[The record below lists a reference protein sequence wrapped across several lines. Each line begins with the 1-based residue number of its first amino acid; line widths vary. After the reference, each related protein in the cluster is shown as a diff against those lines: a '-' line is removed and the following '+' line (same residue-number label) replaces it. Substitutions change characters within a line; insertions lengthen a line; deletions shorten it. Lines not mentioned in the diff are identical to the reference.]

1 MILTLLL
8 SIDEFSITNVDI
20 SNIKFDK
27 TNPNQ
32 LVKEQIDALSKG
44 MKKFGYLSPVI
55 LNKDMVVLDG
65 EHRVKVYEKLGK
77 KKIPAYVI
85 NVSKLDGKMLR
96 QVMNKLHGEHDKT
109 KDADEFKLIFDGGKL
124 DMFSKLIAQ
133 PKEEFEHIL
142 EQKFNIEFKR
152 PEDEIPEPPK
162 KPKAK
167 LGDIYQLGNHR
178 IMCGDST
185 KDLDKLLMKINIDL
199 LLTDPPYGI
208 NLDTDWTDME
218 SNLKFFGDKGKI
230 RGNRYDRVIGDNKEF
245 NPDFL
250 IKLNIKETFLWGGDY
265 LMQHFPR
272 ILQGGSLLV
281 WDKRLN
287 ESFDKGFGSAF
298 EICWS
303 KKKHKREILRVKW
316 FGLFGMENQDNKKR
330 IHPTQKPLQIFTWII
345 DKYSKENDTVLDCY
359 LGSGSTLIACEQ
371 TQRICYGMEIDP
383 YYVDVVIQRWE
394 NYTHKKAVKI
404 K

>member
-1 MILTLLL
+1 
-8 SIDEFSITNVDI
+8 
-20 SNIKFDK
+20 
-27 TNPNQ
+27 
-32 LVKEQIDALSKG
+32 
-44 MKKFGYLSPVI
+44 
-55 LNKDMVVLDG
+55 
-65 EHRVKVYEKLGK
+65 
-77 KKIPAYVI
+77 
-85 NVSKLDGKMLR
+85 
-96 QVMNKLHGEHDKT
+96 
-109 KDADEFKLIFDGGKL
+109 DGGKL

-152 PEDEIPEPPK
+152 PEEEIPEPPK

-208 NLDTDWTDME
+208 NLDTDWTDMK
-218 SNLKFFGDKGKI
+218 SNLNCTLGKK
-230 RGNRYDRVIGDNKEF
+230 RGNRYDRIIGDDKEF

-303 KKKHKREILRVKW
+303 KKKHKREILRVRW
-316 FGLFGMENQDNKKR
+316 FGVFGMEIQDTKKR
-330 IHPTQKPLQIFTWII
+330 IHPTQKPLQIF
-345 DKYSKENDTVLDCY
+345 
-359 LGSGSTLIACEQ
+359 
-371 TQRICYGMEIDP
+371 
-383 YYVDVVIQRWE
+383 
-394 NYTHKKAVKI
+394 
-404 K
+404 

>member
-1 MILTLLL
+1 VILTLLL

-109 KDADEFKLIFDGGKL
+109 KDAHEFKLIFDGGKL

-133 PKEEFEHIL
+133 PKEEFEHII
-142 EQKFNIEFKR
+142 EKKFQLDLGNE
-152 PEDEIPEPPK
+152 ETEIPKRAETTNIK
-162 KPKAK
+162 F
-167 LGDIYQLGNHR
+167 GDIYQLGKHK
-178 IMCGDST
+178 IMCGDVFTHLS
-185 KDLDKLLMKINIDL
+185 NFIDNVEIDMVF
-199 LLTDPPYGI
+199 TDPPYSLGGYAGR
-208 NLDTDWTDME
+208 
-218 SNLKFFGDKGKI
+218 SGKFKEVAGDRENPQKFYDIIPKNI
-230 RGNRYDRVIGDNKEF
+230 PERYIWGNWF
-245 NPDFL
+245 
-250 IKLNIKETFLWGGDY
+250 NIKSISET
-265 LMQHFPR
+265 PR
-272 ILQGGSLLV
+272 DVIIWHKNNFGMGRGYRNQYEICMYFGKFAGSDSDV
-281 WDKRLN
+281 WDV
-287 ESFDKGFGSAF
+287 
-298 EICWS
+298 
-303 KKKHKREILRVKW
+303 KK
-316 FGLFGMENQDNKKR
+316 DNVSSYQ
-330 IHPTQKPLQIFTWII
+330 HPTQKPTELGIRAII
-345 DKYSKENDTVLDCY
+345 NSSEKNSKILDCF
-359 LGSGSTLIACEQ
+359 LGSGSTLMACEK

-383 YYVDVVIQRWE
+383 YYIDVVIQRWE

>member
-152 PEDEIPEPPK
+152 PEEEIPEPPK

-208 NLDTDWTDME
+208 NLDTDWTDMK
-218 SNLKFFGDKGKI
+218 SNLNCTLGKK
-230 RGNRYDRVIGDNKEF
+230 RGNRYDRIIGDDKEF

-303 KKKHKREILRVKW
+303 KKKHKREILRVRW
-316 FGLFGMENQDNKKR
+316 FGVFGMEIQDTKKR

-383 YYVDVVIQRWE
+383 CYVDVVIQRWE

>member
-109 KDADEFKLIFDGGKL
+109 KDAHEFKLIFDGGKL

-152 PEDEIPEPPK
+152 PEEEIPEPPK

-208 NLDTDWTDME
+208 NLDTDWTDMK
-218 SNLKFFGDKGKI
+218 SNLNCTLGKK
-230 RGNRYDRVIGDNKEF
+230 RGNRYDRIIGDDKEF

-303 KKKHKREILRVKW
+303 KKKHKREILRVRW
-316 FGLFGMENQDNKKR
+316 FGVFGMEIQDTKKR

-383 YYVDVVIQRWE
+383 CYVDVIIQRWE